1 MEYLVSVLYMSLF
14 DPEEYNRMV
23 KPVTVNKTTGDI
35 INKHTEDIRTV
46 IVDKDRLN
54 HIVRNGFSFRFI
66 NERDS
71 ITLYKEILDL
81 IGDKEISEE
90 IRKALNVTRETN
102 YDRYIDLKLWLEEKY
117 GNVLKE
123 HFNNSISGRRNNALR
138 KTNRKAFGI
147 RKDISVDEQY
157 VNNF

>member
-1 MEYLVSVLYMSLF
+1 MEYLVSVLHMSLF
-14 DPEEYNRMV
+14 DPDEYNKMT
-23 KPVTVNKTTGDI
+23 KPITVNKKTGDI
-35 INKHTEDIRTV
+35 IQKNTEDIRV
-46 IVDKDRLN
+46 VMVNKDRLS
-54 HIVRNGFSFRFI
+54 HVIRNGFSFRFI
-66 NERDS
+66 NEQDS

-102 YDRYIDLKLWLEEKY
+102 YDRYIDLKLWLEDKY
-117 GNVLKE
+117 GNVLRK
-123 HFNNSISGRRNNALR
+123 HFNNSIVGRRNNALR
-138 KTNRKAFGI
+138 KTNRKAFGM